1 MSKKERRTTDSRASE
16 QGLNSKPPP
25 PGLFDSLSLLT
36 WTKPSRTVLSNEKSG
51 TRAGRKP
58 CSDGATRRSAS
69 IECGVDVAD
78 DGDADERLLRRRPS
92 RSAASRSRHFS
103 AFRSTTKMTT
113 GTTAASSE
121 TRKTSAMEAMADVIF
136 LALEG

>member
-1 MSKKERRTTDSRASE
+1 MSKKERQTTDSRASE

-78 DGDADERLLRRRPS
+78 DGDGEGEGRRRGLAEGVVLRAARGIAHGVGVDLAGLECGEHGAVHVARVVPADRRRPS
-92 RSAASRSRHFS
+92 R
-103 AFRSTTKMTT
+103 
-113 GTTAASSE
+113 
-121 TRKTSAMEAMADVIF
+121 D
-136 LALEG
+136 